1 MTLLAGEADTL
12 ARCYRSCLAI
22 AREHGFQTIAFPAIA
37 TGVYGFPRDR
47 AARIAVAEI
56 STHLAQE
63 EIPETVIFVCF
74 DEATRAAYNAVL
86 GTNR

>member
-1 MTLLAGEADTL
+1 
-12 ARCYRSCLAI
+12 
-22 AREHGFQTIAFPAIA
+22 
-37 TGVYGFPRDR
+37 VYGFPRDR
-47 AARIAVAEI
+47 AARIAVAEV

-86 GTNR
+86 GTNS